1 MFKGKVSSLC
11 LIAALVFAAGL
22 AAAAPLSFPGV
33 PAPPQLAAPRY
44 ILVDFE
50 SGAVLAEQGADERAE
65 PASLTKI
72 MTAYAVADALAKNL
86 VKLTD
91 MVTISEKA
99 WKTEGSRMFVEVNK
113 QVSVDDLLH
122 GMMIQSG
129 NDAAVALAEHV
140 SGSEDVFT
148 TVMNQ
153 HAARLGLTNT
163 KYANAEG
170 LPDPDNYATA
180 RDLATL
186 TKAFIRDY
194 PDVYKYYSQKEFTFN
209 GIHQPNRNGL
219 LGKDPSVD
227 GVKTGHTEAA
237 GYCLIS
243 SAKRDDMRLIA
254 VVLGTESNAAR
265 TKASEAL
272 LNYGFRY
279 FETRRLYPA
288 GAKIASARVWQGAD
302 PSVDLVLKDPL
313 AITIPRG
320 KYGAA
325 KAVAEVA
332 PRIVAP
338 VAKGQALGKLT
349 VRYEDKEFLSVPLV
363 AARAIEEGS
372 FVSRGID
379 QLRMM
384 IGK

>member
-1 MFKGKVSSLC
+1 MGMFSRFC
-11 LIAALVFAAGL
+11 LFAALALTTLL
-22 AAAAPLSFPGV
+22 AAAEPVSFPGV
-33 PAPPQLAAPRY
+33 PAPPQVAARQF
-44 ILVDFE
+44 ILMDFE
-50 SGAVLAEQGADERAE
+50 SGAILAEQAPDERAE

-72 MTAYAVADALAKNL
+72 MTAYGVADALAKNL

-91 MVTISEKA
+91 IVTISEKA
-99 WKTEGSRMFVEVNK
+99 WKTEGSRMFIEVNK

-140 SGSEDVFT
+140 SGSEEVFT

-170 LPDPDNYATA
+170 LPDPNNYATP
-180 RDLATL
+180 RDLAKL
-186 TKAFIRDY
+186 TQAFIRDY
-194 PDVYKYYSQKEFTFN
+194 PEIYKYYSQKEFTFN

-243 SAKRDDMRLIA
+243 SAKRENMRLIA
-254 VVLGTESNAAR
+254 VVLGTESNSAR

-279 FETRRLYPA
+279 FETRELYPA
-288 GAKIASARVWQGAD
+288 GAKIATARVWKGAA
-302 PSVDLVLKDPL
+302 PNVDVVLEAPL
-313 AITIPRG
+313 GVTIPRG
-320 KYGAA
+320 KYASV
-325 KAVAEVA
+325 KASAEVN
-332 PRIVAP
+332 PRLVAP
-338 VAKGQALGKLT
+338 LAKGQQLGRLI
-349 VRYEDKEFLSVPLV
+349 VRYEDKEFLTVPLV
-363 AARAIEEGS
+363 AAAAVDQGS
-372 FVSRGID
+372 FLSRGID
-379 QLRMM
+379 HLRLM
-384 IGK
+384 IGR

>member
-1 MFKGKVSSLC
+1 
-11 LIAALVFAAGL
+11 
-22 AAAAPLSFPGV
+22 
-33 PAPPQLAAPRY
+33 
-44 ILVDFE
+44 
-50 SGAVLAEQGADERAE
+50 
-65 PASLTKI
+65 
-72 MTAYAVADALAKNL
+72 MTAYGVADALAKNL

-140 SGSEDVFT
+140 SGSEEVFT

-153 HAARLGLTNT
+153 HAARLGLANT

-170 LPDPDNYATA
+170 LPDPNNYSTA
-180 RDLATL
+180 RDLAKL
-186 TKAFIRDY
+186 TQAFIRDY
-194 PDVYKYYSQKEFTFN
+194 PEIYKYYSQKEFTFN

-243 SAKRDDMRLIA
+243 SARRENMRLIA
-254 VVLGTESNAAR
+254 VVLGTESNSAR

-279 FETRRLYPA
+279 FETRELYPA
-288 GAKIASARVWQGAD
+288 GAKIANARVWKGAA
-302 PSVDLVLKDPL
+302 PNVDVVLQAPL
-313 AITIPRG
+313 GVTIPRG
-320 KYGAA
+320 KYASV
-325 KAVAEVA
+325 KASAEVN
-332 PRIVAP
+332 PQLVAP
-338 VAKGQALGKLT
+338 VAKGQEIGKLT
-349 VRYEDKEFLSVPLV
+349 VRYEDKEFLTVPLV
-363 AARAIEEGS
+363 AAAAVDQGS
-372 FVSRGID
+372 FVSRSID
-379 QLRMM
+379 HLRMM
-384 IGK
+384 IGR

>member
-1 MFKGKVSSLC
+1 MGMFSRFC
-11 LIAALVFAAGL
+11 LFAALALATLL
-22 AAAAPLSFPGV
+22 AAAEPVSFPGV
-33 PAPPQLAAPRY
+33 PAPPQVAARQF
-44 ILVDFE
+44 ILMDFE
-50 SGAVLAEQGADERAE
+50 SGAILAEQAPDERAE

-72 MTAYAVADALAKNL
+72 MTAYGVADALAKNL

-91 MVTISEKA
+91 IVTISEKA
-99 WKTEGSRMFVEVNK
+99 WKTEGSRMFIEVNK

-140 SGSEDVFT
+140 SGSEEVFT

-170 LPDPDNYATA
+170 LPDPNNYATP
-180 RDLATL
+180 RDLAKL
-186 TKAFIRDY
+186 TQAFIRDY
-194 PDVYKYYSQKEFTFN
+194 PEIYKYYSQKEFTFN

-243 SAKRDDMRLIA
+243 SAKRENMRLIA
-254 VVLGTESNAAR
+254 VVLGTESNSAR

-279 FETRRLYPA
+279 FETRELYPA
-288 GAKIASARVWQGAD
+288 GAKIATARVWKGAA
-302 PSVDLVLKDPL
+302 PNVDVVLEAPL
-313 AITIPRG
+313 GVTIPRG
-320 KYGAA
+320 KYASV
-325 KAVAEVA
+325 KASAEVN
-332 PRIVAP
+332 PRLVAP
-338 VAKGQALGKLT
+338 LAKGQQLGRLI
-349 VRYEDKEFLSVPLV
+349 VRYEDKEFLTVPLV
-363 AARAIEEGS
+363 AAAAVDQGS
-372 FVSRGID
+372 FLSRGID
-379 QLRMM
+379 HLRLM
-384 IGK
+384 IGR